1 MTQFETLRNTLTH
14 TILGIEHLTDET
26 FSLRFTRGNFDFEA
40 GQHIC
45 VGPNDDLN
53 MREYSIYS
61 GTSQD
66 FLEILV
72 KEVKNGYV
80 SKLLK
85 KLKQGKIIKVEGP
98 FGYFTIEE
106 EEKTK
111 KLYGIATGTGI
122 APFHCFAIS
131 KPHLSFTILHGIRDQ
146 NEQYHKE
153 VFNNTSFQY
162 IPCISKKNNS
172 SHYKG
177 RVTSYLKENT
187 IDIHGIYFLC
197 GNCDMIYEVFDIL
210 QQNGVSSK
218 NIKAE
223 VYF

>member
-1 MTQFETLRNTLTH
+1 MAQFETLRNTLTH
-14 TILGIEHLTDET
+14 TVLNVEHLTDET
-26 FSLRFTRGNFDFEA
+26 FSVKFTRGNLDFQA

-45 VGPNDDLN
+45 VGPHNDLN

-72 KEVKNGYV
+72 KEIQNGYV

-85 KLKQGKIIKVEGP
+85 QLQQGQSIKVEGP

-106 EEKTK
+106 AEKTK
-111 KLYGIATGTGI
+111 ALYGIATGTGI

-131 KPHLSFTILHGIRDQ
+131 HPQLSFSIVHGIRHRK
-146 NEQYHKE
+146 EQYHKE
-153 VFNNTSFQY
+153 IFENTAFHY
-162 IPCISKKNNS
+162 TPCISREKQDV
-172 SHYKG
+172 YYQG
-177 RVTSYLKENT
+177 RVTDFLKTNT
-187 IDIHGIYFLC
+187 IDVHGIYFLC

-210 QQNGVSSK
+210 QQNGVPSK
-218 NIKAE
+218 HIKAE